1 MNEQDQKIE
10 ALKKVSL
17 LFEAGSR
24 SGRDGSDLQTA
35 SI

>member
-17 LFEAGSR
+17 SLEAGSEQR
-24 SGRDGSDLQTA
+24 KRW
-35 SI
+35 I